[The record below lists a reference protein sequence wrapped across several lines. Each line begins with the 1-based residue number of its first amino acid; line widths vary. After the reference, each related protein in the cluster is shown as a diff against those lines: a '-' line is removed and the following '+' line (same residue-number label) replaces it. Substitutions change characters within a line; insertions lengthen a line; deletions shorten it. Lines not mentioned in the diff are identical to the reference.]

1 MESRTFRD
9 WLAARGCHFDSHD
22 QSGRSH
28 GHPMVTVHRGNLSAK
43 LPLLGLH
50 ENLDPR
56 VVRQICDELQ
66 LDWSELPGPQ
76 SRT

>member
-9 WLAARGCHFDSHD
+9 WLAERGCRFDSHE

-28 GHPMVTVHRGNLSAK
+28 GHPEVTVRRENLSAK

-50 ENLDPR
+50 EDLDPR

-76 SRT
+76 SRS